1 MWLSSF
7 MTTTELTDYGWRL
20 PFLVAAALS
29 FLPLLF
35 WRFIGE
41 TPFFSGTY
49 KIKCRQKLRQAA
61 YHTL

>member
-1 MWLSSF
+1 

-41 TPFFSGTY
+41 TPFFFWHL
-49 KIKCRQKLRQAA
+49 QN
-61 YHTL
+61 